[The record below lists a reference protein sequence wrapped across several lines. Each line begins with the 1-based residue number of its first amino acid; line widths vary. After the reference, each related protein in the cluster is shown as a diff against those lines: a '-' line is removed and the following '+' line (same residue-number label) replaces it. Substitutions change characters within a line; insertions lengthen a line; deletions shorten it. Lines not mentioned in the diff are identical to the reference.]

1 MARNDNIEDL
11 KQNLEEIK
19 EKIALMEG
27 SFENELYEV
36 GRKIKEKARAAE
48 QQTKNKIQE
57 HPLESV
63 GIAFGA
69 GILAGALTAA
79 LIRRKR

>member
-1 MARNDNIEDL
+1 MARGDNIEEL
-11 KQNLEEIK
+11 KENLEEIK
-19 EKIALMEG
+19 EKIARIEG
-27 SFENELYEV
+27 NFENELYEV
-36 GRKIKEKARAAE
+36 GRKIKERARMAE
-48 QQTKNKIQE
+48 HQTKMKIQE

-79 LIRRKR
+79 LIRRK